1 MMLEWTRPPNG
12 LWEKP
17 QSEPAHVIPTY
28 AIDKAQQAFRHE
40 LGMLYDIGGVSNE
53 ARNQH
58 IAGRQ
63 FNVAPQLLFMFVA
76 GVGSLKT
83 VCTNSDTQ
91 H

>member
-1 MMLEWTRPPNG
+1 
-12 LWEKP
+12 
-17 QSEPAHVIPTY
+17 
-28 AIDKAQQAFRHE
+28 
-40 LGMLYDIGGVSNE
+40 MLYDIGGVSNE

-91 H
+91 HQIHNIFKRNVKHVGPFQLPQQI